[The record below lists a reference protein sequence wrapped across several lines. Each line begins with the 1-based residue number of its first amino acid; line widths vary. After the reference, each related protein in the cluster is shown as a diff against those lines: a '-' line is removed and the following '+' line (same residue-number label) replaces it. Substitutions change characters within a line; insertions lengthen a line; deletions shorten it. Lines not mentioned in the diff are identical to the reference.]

1 MSVHG
6 PWRLIRLPVGSDRGR
21 RFHSRPVHP
30 AEETK
35 RTLEAMQNA
44 IRVLAL
50 GIDFRRFSRFE
61 RFTPEVLSHHTG
73 DVALHQHFRQAAM

>member
-1 MSVHG
+1 MVREDSSACRSALTG
-6 PWRLIRLPVGSDRGR
+6 AADSIRDPCTK
-21 RFHSRPVHP
+21 F

-35 RTLEAMQNA
+35 RTLEVMQNA